1 MALGRLSSHVQPRF
15 SPRCFYNHGPAPQ
28 GGPVAPSLY
37 LVLHGARKWRPHR
50 LCVKMF
56 ECEFKL
62 LDQRSTFDDDLSIYS
77 TFLLVNFS
85 IAGHMVGMWL
95 NSRDFVVKA
104 QVMHSWHSKVRP
116 VSPRISSMYSKNT
129 LPIISNRPYIAKT
142 IMGTP

>member
-1 MALGRLSSHVQPRF
+1 MYSRDFHHAFFTTMVPR
-15 SPRCFYNHGPAPQ
+15 RKEGQWHR
-28 GGPVAPSLY
+28 VY
-37 LVLHGARKWRPHR
+37 LVLQGARKWRPHR

-62 LDQRSTFDDDLSIYS
+62 LDQRSTFNDDLSIYS

-85 IAGHMVGMWL
+85 IAGHMVEMWL

-129 LPIISNRPYIAKT
+129 LPISNSPDIAKT
-142 IMGTP
+142 IMGNSLTRNLAN